1 MNIKLLA
8 VSIAAAA
15 CGTNA
20 FAAEI
25 YNSEGSTLSLGGYVD
40 VGIGEYGSSKEV
52 EVHQVS
58 PRLNV
63 GGTQDLGNGITVDA
77 KGEWALNYLG
87 GGDTSFTTRLGYIGA
102 SHEQAGRIAFGT
114 QWAPYYDVAGVAD
127 MPIAF
132 ANDFLYSNHGNLAT
146 ARGDKMVT
154 YRNSLSLAEDMSLSL
169 GLGWQGKHTDTTDTE
184 ALVGSLVTT
193 TRTTAEYD
201 ARGQVAVSFSA
212 MGASL
217 GYVYNSGDVDNTKAK
232 SHAVSLKYG
241 SYGDGIYGALVY
253 ADNKNFYKSYY
264 ESNQYEALLAYGLGN
279 GLNLSANYE
288 KVEGKTSS
296 TAAKAKEFSQSAVQ
310 AEYSFT
316 PNLVGFAGYQFDLGD
331 DDPSTK
337 DEDKWTFGARYFL

>member
-20 FAAEI
+20 FAIEL
-25 YNSEGSTLSLGGYVD
+25 YNSEASTVSLGGYVD

-58 PRLNV
+58 PRINI
-63 GGTQDLGNGITVDA
+63 GGAQELGNGITVDA

-102 SHEQAGRIAFGT
+102 SHEQAGRVAFGT

-127 MPIAF
+127 QPIAF
-132 ANDFLYSNHGNLAT
+132 ANDFIYANHGNLAT
-146 ARGDKMVT
+146 GRGDKMVT
-154 YRNSLSLAEDMSLSL
+154 YRNSLSFTDDMSLSL
-169 GLGWQGKHTDTTDTE
+169 GLGWQGKHSDVTE
-184 ALVGSLVTT
+184 TSPPGDGVVTI
-193 TRTTAEYD
+193 TRSTSEYD
-201 ARGQVAVSFSA
+201 ARGQVAVSFA
-212 MGASL
+212 LMGASL
-217 GYVYNSGDVDNTKAK
+217 GYVYNSGDIDNTKAK

-253 ADNKNFYKSYY
+253 ADNENFYKSYY

-279 GLNLSANYE
+279 GLNISANYE
-288 KVEGKTSS
+288 KVEGKLLSTS
-296 TAAKAKEFSQSAVQ
+296 AKAKEFSQSALQV
-310 AEYSFT
+310 EYDFT
-316 PNLVGFAGYQFDLGD
+316 SSLVGFAGYQFDLGD
-331 DDPSTK
+331 DDPATK